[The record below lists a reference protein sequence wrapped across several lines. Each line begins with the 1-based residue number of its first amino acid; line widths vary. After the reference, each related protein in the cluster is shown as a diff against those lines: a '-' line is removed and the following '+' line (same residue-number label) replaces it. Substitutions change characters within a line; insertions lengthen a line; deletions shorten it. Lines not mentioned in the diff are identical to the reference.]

1 MSDKTKFEQLLDLL
15 VNEEQDKAESL
26 FHDIVVEK
34 SKEIYQGLIES
45 DESEKEDEV
54 EESTEEKEDEVEES
68 VEEVAEASDDEEEQ
82 TDESFDEE
90 SVEEVGGDAADDM
103 IDDVEAGDEP
113 EMDMGDEEDHHADMG
128 GNEELED
135 RVVDLEDA
143 LDDLKAEFEAMM
155 GDNGGEE
162 GEDEAPEADE
172 EESEEAE
179 EAIEAPFE
187 ATEEDGE
194 EVEEGAKSKSAG
206 ETMREYVEKVSAPS
220 NSEGADN
227 TTSPVASKGGKDSG
241 ANGKNIAQS
250 GEEKGGK
257 APAAKDMGK
266 SFENEP
272 GANAGDSFKKASA
285 PKSAE

>member
-1 MSDKTKFEQLLDLL
+1 MSDNTKFEQLLDLL
-15 VNEEQDKAESL
+15 VNEEKDKAESL

-54 EESTEEKEDEVEES
+54 EETSEKEEDAVEE
-68 VEEVAEASDDEEEQ
+68 ASEKDDEE
-82 TDESFDEE
+82 TTESFDDE

-103 IDDVEAGDEP
+103 VSDVEAPGAEEGDMDFDGDG
-113 EMDMGDEEDHHADMG
+113 EMDDHEESHDDI
-128 GNEELED
+128 ED

-143 LDDLKAEFEAMM
+143 LDELKAEFEEMM
-155 GDNGGEE
+155 GDKEGGE
-162 GEDEAPEADE
+162 GEPEMDMPAADD

-179 EAIEAPFE
+179 EESMEAPFE

-194 EVEEGAKSKSAG
+194 EVEEGAKREKSVG
-206 ETMREYVEKVSAPS
+206 ETMREYVEKVSAPN

-227 TTSPVASKGGKDSG
+227 TASPVASKGGKDSG
-241 ANGKNIAQS
+241 ADGKNIAQS

>member
-1 MSDKTKFEQLLDLL
+1 MSDNTKFEQLLDLL
-15 VNEEQDKAESL
+15 INEEKDKAEEL

-45 DESEKEDEV
+45 ESKDDEDEEVEEASEKDDEKEDEV
-54 EESTEEKEDEVEES
+54 SENFVDDF
-68 VEEVAEASDDEEEQ
+68 AE
-82 TDESFDEE
+82 EE
-90 SVEEVGGDAADDM
+90 SVEEVGGDATDDM
-103 IDDVEAGDEP
+103 MADIEADGTEEEGD
-113 EMDMGDEEDHHADMG
+113 MDDHHADMG

-155 GDNGGEE
+155 ADKDGGEE
-162 GEDEAPEADE
+162 GEMDMGDE

-179 EAIEAPFE
+179 GEEE
-187 ATEEDGE
+187 EEDE
-194 EVEEGAKSKSAG
+194 EPKESFKEGAKQPKTAG

-220 NSEGADN
+220 NSEGSDN
-227 TTSPVASKGGKDSG
+227 TKSPVAGNAKAPNDAKAHKIGG
-241 ANGKNIAQS
+241 
-250 GEEKGGK
+250 GEEKGGS
-257 APAAKDMGK
+257 AAKPKDMGK

-272 GANAGDSFKKASA
+272 GARAGDTFKKASA

>member
-1 MSDKTKFEQLLDLL
+1 MSDNTKFEQLLDLL
-15 VNEEQDKAESL
+15 VNEEKDKAESL

-54 EESTEEKEDEVEES
+54 EETSEKDEDAVEEATDTEEEK
-68 VEEVAEASDDEEEQ
+68 
-82 TDESFDEE
+82 TDESFDDE

-103 IDDVEAGDEP
+103 VSDVEAPDAEGDMDFDGDG
-113 EMDMGDEEDHHADMG
+113 EMDDHEDSHDDI
-128 GNEELED
+128 ED

-143 LDDLKAEFEAMM
+143 LDELKAEFEEMM
-155 GDNGGEE
+155 GDKEGGE
-162 GEDEAPEADE
+162 GEEEMPAADE

-179 EAIEAPFE
+179 EEAIQSPFE

-194 EVEEGAKSKSAG
+194 EVEEGAKREKSVG
-206 ETMREYVEKVSAPS
+206 ETMREYVEKVSAPN

-227 TTSPVASKGGKDSG
+227 TASPVASKGGKDSG
-241 ANGKNIAQS
+241 ADGKNIAQS
-250 GEEKGGK
+250 GEEKGGSAVK
-257 APAAKDMGK
+257 AKDMGK

-272 GANAGDSFKKASA
+272 GSKAGDTFKKASA